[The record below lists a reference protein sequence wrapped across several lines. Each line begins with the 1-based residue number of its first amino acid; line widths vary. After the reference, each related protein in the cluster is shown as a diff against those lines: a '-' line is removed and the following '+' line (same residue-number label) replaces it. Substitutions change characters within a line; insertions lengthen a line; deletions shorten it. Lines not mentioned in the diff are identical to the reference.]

1 MPLVLIISLM
11 APASADLPIASYT
24 AFTTTSTVVVK
35 TTSGIFYGVIPLA
48 TQITVITCYD
58 NTALSG
64 QPIYINTPTINVN
77 TAYYALGQP
86 IKFTIGLTC
95 AIATSIVAPGFLVL
109 WN

>member
-1 MPLVLIISLM
+1 MPLILFFGLL

-24 AFTTTSTVVVK
+24 AFATTATVVVK
-35 TTSGIFYGVIPLA
+35 ASPGIFYGVIPLA
-48 TQITVITCYD
+48 TQATVITCYD

-64 QPIYINTPTINVN
+64 QQIYINTPTINVN